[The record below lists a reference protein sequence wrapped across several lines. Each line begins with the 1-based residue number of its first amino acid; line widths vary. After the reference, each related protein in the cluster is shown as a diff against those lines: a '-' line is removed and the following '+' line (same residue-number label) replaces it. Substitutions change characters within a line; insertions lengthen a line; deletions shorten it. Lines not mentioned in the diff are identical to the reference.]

1 MDRKMTL
8 TNGASSGNAGVN
20 PGGGFGFDAANLSAS
35 ANMQILLQT
44 NNDLILSIY
53 KTIVD
58 STQEINRKIE
68 ALRDDIRDIKL
79 NQQRNDR
86 TLQEEATMWRTHTEQ
101 LLAGQG
107 SRHLQDV
114 SRLQDML
121 MKFVVSQPPQLSTST
136 GGFVTQEAVG
146 GGFATSATAPVVTA
160 PAAAPVAIPLTAA
173 AIIQATTTM
182 PSITS
187 IAPIITTAPSIV
199 ASTTPLSTTSPYTI
213 HSAPSF
219 TTTKPT
225 FVTYTPAITTTTP
238 TVTST
243 MSSTTTN
250 TTFGVTGT
258 VPFGGSL
265 FGGGNNAGTNT
276 FANLAAKAAQSKP
289 GQAGGGFLSGNNGG
303 ISSDGS
309 KQSLFGASPFSVS
322 NTTGSSAKDFKFFTP
337 HTKTETRGD
346 GDESDKE
353 DETAEDYTPDVHYE
367 PVVPLPPEVEVVSG
381 EEGEEVTFVARCK
394 LYRYDRQLK
403 ENKERGLGDI
413 KILFNPTT
421 KKYRCVMRREKVF
434 KICANFP
441 VVHDLSLHKR
451 EQMPTVYTWACKDFS
466 EDTVGGLD
474 ETFTARFKDASIAEE
489 FHQVCLTFFLF
500 FIFEFFAC
508 SKNFILMCI

>member
-1 MDRKMTL
+1 MTL

-20 PGGGFGFDAANLSAS
+20 PGGAFGFDAANLSAS

-58 STQEINRKIE
+58 STQEINRKIVRE

-114 SRLQDML
+114 SRLQDMV
-121 MKFVVSQPPQLSTST
+121 MKLVVSQPPQLSTST
-136 GGFVTQEAVG
+136 GGFVTQE
-146 GGFATSATAPVVTA
+146 GF
-160 PAAAPVAIPLTAA
+160 L
-173 AIIQATTTM
+173 
-182 PSITS
+182 
-187 IAPIITTAPSIV
+187 
-199 ASTTPLSTTSPYTI
+199 LYTTSLYTI

-309 KQSLFGASPFSVS
+309 KQSLFGASPFSV
-322 NTTGSSAKDFKFFTP
+322 
-337 HTKTETRGD
+337 
-346 GDESDKE
+346 
-353 DETAEDYTPDVHYE
+353 
-367 PVVPLPPEVEVVSG
+367 
-381 EEGEEVTFVARCK
+381 TFVARCK

-413 KILFNPTT
+413 KILFNPKT

-466 EDTVGGLD
+466 EDSVGGLD

-489 FHQVCLTFFLF
+489 FHQKMTEA
-500 FIFEFFAC
+500 IDA
-508 SKNFILMCI
+508 MQ

>member
-1 MDRKMTL
+1 MTL
-8 TNGASSGNAGVN
+8 TNGASGGNAGVN
-20 PGGGFGFDAANLSAS
+20 NPGSGFVGFDAANLSAS

-53 KTIVD
+53 KTIVE

-68 ALRDDIRDIKL
+68 GLRDDIRDIKL

-101 LLAGQG
+101 LLNGQG
-107 SRHLQDV
+107 NRHLQDV
-114 SRLQDML
+114 SRLQDMV
-121 MKFVVSQPPQLSTST
+121 MKLVVAPTPQLSTST
-136 GGFVTQEAVG
+136 GVAVVTPATNVPAV
-146 GGFATSATAPVVTA
+146 TTAP
-160 PAAAPVAIPLTAA
+160 
-173 AIIQATTTM
+173 
-182 PSITS
+182 S
-187 IAPIITTAPSIV
+187 APIITTAPIV
-199 ASTTPLSTTSPYTI
+199 ASISPSITTLSYTLP
-213 HSAPSF
+213 SAPTF
-219 TTTKPT
+219 TTTTPT
-225 FVTYTPAITTTTP
+225 FVTYTPITTTTP

-243 MSSTTTN
+243 TAS

-258 VPFGGSL
+258 GTPFGGTL
-265 FGGGNNAGTNT
+265 FGGGTNTGTNT

-289 GQAGGGFLSGNNGG
+289 GQTGGGFLSGSTGG
-303 ISSDGS
+303 TSSTEGS
-309 KQSLFGASPFSVS
+309 KQTLFGASPFGVT
-322 NTTGSSAKDFKFFTP
+322 NTTGSSAKDFKFFT

-394 LYRYDRQLK
+394 LYRYDRQTK

-441 VVHDLSLHKR
+441 VVHDMSLHKR
-451 EQMPTVYTWACKDFS
+451 EQMPTVFTWACKDFS
-466 EDTVGGLD
+466 EGPVSGLD
-474 ETFTARFKDASIAEE
+474 ETFTARFKDANIAEDFRQKMTE
-489 FHQVCLTFFLF
+489 A
-500 FIFEFFAC
+500 IDAM
-508 SKNFILMCI
+508 N

>member
-1 MDRKMTL
+1 
-8 TNGASSGNAGVN
+8 
-20 PGGGFGFDAANLSAS
+20 
-35 ANMQILLQT
+35 
-44 NNDLILSIY
+44 
-53 KTIVD
+53 
-58 STQEINRKIE
+58 
-68 ALRDDIRDIKL
+68 
-79 NQQRNDR
+79 
-86 TLQEEATMWRTHTEQ
+86 
-101 LLAGQG
+101 
-107 SRHLQDV
+107 
-114 SRLQDML
+114 
-121 MKFVVSQPPQLSTST
+121 
-136 GGFVTQEAVG
+136 
-146 GGFATSATAPVVTA
+146 
-160 PAAAPVAIPLTAA
+160 
-173 AIIQATTTM
+173 
-182 PSITS
+182 
-187 IAPIITTAPSIV
+187 
-199 ASTTPLSTTSPYTI
+199 
-213 HSAPSF
+213 
-219 TTTKPT
+219 
-225 FVTYTPAITTTTP
+225 
-238 TVTST
+238 
-243 MSSTTTN
+243 
-250 TTFGVTGT
+250 
-258 VPFGGSL
+258 
-265 FGGGNNAGTNT
+265 T

-322 NTTGSSAKDFKFFTP
+322 NTTGSSAKDFKFFTL

-346 GDESDKE
+346 GDESEKE

-466 EDTVGGLD
+466 EDSVGGLD

-489 FHQVCLTFFLF
+489 FHQKMTEA
-500 FIFEFFAC
+500 IDA
-508 SKNFILMCI
+508 MQ